1 MRSRGLVVTLALLL
15 AIGATA
21 AVFLYVNGV
30 RQDAKTGG
38 DLIDVVVATQDIQAN
53 AALNPLLD
61 AGAFTTA
68 KVTQETLVDGAVTDP
83 EQLRDQTTTFPIL
96 ANEQIP
102 LSRLSSGEQIT
113 GGGLGISPGHVGT
126 TVRVDGPNAVG
137 GHIVRGD
144 NIVVYATFSSQKVF
158 KSLKDFVDTVTNS
171 NKHSALAP
179 ATATESLPPFTV
191 TLIPSVKVLN
201 VETPPVTADGH
212 TSEGQVTLTL
222 DLLPDDSAN
231 LVYSAEQGS
240 LWFALLPPGE
250 DGVQIPAASGAS
262 LLDRIIGKRAA

>member
-1 MRSRGLVVTLALLL
+1 MRSRGLVVALALLL

-53 AALNPLLD
+53 AALNPLID

-68 KVTQETLVDGAVTDP
+68 KVTQETLVDGAVTST

-102 LSRLSSGEQIT
+102 LSRLSSGEQIA

-126 TVRVDGPNAVG
+126 TVRVDGPSAVG
-137 GHIVRGD
+137 GHVVRGD
-144 NIVVYATFSSQKVF
+144 NIVVYATFSSQKIF
-158 KSLKDFVDTVTNS
+158 KSLKDFVDSVTNS
-171 NKHSALAP
+171 NQNALAS
-179 ATATESLPPFTV
+179 ATAQEALPPFTV
-191 TLIPSVKVLN
+191 TLIPGVKVLN
-201 VETPPVTADGH
+201 VENPPLTADGH
-212 TSEGQVTLTL
+212 SSEGQVTLTL

-231 LVYSAEQGS
+231 LVYAAEQGS

-250 DGVQIPAASGAS
+250 EGVQIPAASGAS
-262 LLDRIIGKRAA
+262 LLDKIIGKRAA